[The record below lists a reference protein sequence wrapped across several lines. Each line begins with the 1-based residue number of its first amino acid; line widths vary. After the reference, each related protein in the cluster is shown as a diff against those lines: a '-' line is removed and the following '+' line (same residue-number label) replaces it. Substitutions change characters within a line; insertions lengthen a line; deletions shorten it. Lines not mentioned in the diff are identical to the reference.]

1 MIIKVKVV
9 ITRVIRV
16 MGRIILLIVKEVMRI
31 VPIKVYIIQEVI
43 SSIKELVVL
52 IILV

>member
-1 MIIKVKVV
+1 MIIKVKEV

-16 MGRIILLIVKEVMRI
+16 MGRIILWIVKEVMCI
-31 VPIKVYIIQEVI
+31 VPIRVYIIKEVI
-43 SSIKELVVL
+43 SSIKELEVL